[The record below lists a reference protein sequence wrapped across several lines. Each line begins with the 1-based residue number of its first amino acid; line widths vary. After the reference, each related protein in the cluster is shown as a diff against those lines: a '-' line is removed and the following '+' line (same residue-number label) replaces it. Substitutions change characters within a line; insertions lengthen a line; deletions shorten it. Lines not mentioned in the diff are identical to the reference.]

1 MSTRAYKTK
10 KQNTGAG
17 YSYEHRK
24 SSNFFTQEIQKND
37 KWNPIHPKFKEY
49 LRIKIMKVVIYLKEI
64 HDKLLTEVF
73 IKSKADTGHQALS
86 A

>member
-1 MSTRAYKTK
+1 MDIGKAVTFLHKKYK
-10 KQNTGAG
+10 
-17 YSYEHRK
+17 
-24 SSNFFTQEIQKND
+24 KND

-49 LRIKIMKVVIYLKEI
+49 LGIKIMKVVIYLKEI